1 MVPYGGAMR
10 SAYCA
15 LRAAPA
21 VTADMEVRTRMT
33 HADPPSLLKSK
44 KGGWTLALSLIAI
57 MSLRRGDFL
66 FDLDRPDI
74 E

>member
-1 MVPYGGAMR
+1 
-10 SAYCA
+10 
-15 LRAAPA
+15 
-21 VTADMEVRTRMT
+21 MT

-44 KGGWTLALSLIAI
+44 KGGWTPALSLIAI